1 MKRSFSF
8 FLLLSAGVFCLSSAA
23 CSKLARKDEAK
34 SGAVYRIKVR
44 TAEAQPRHFRKQIRV
59 QGTIQAYI
67 LADVAARVAG
77 NMDLKVSDGD
87 PIKKGQTL
95 FTIDQDN
102 LKNRVAQ
109 AQQALKVV
117 EETYR
122 TTQLDVD
129 IAKTQL
135 EKAQK
140 DYDRNKKLHE
150 EHAVSD
156 NAFETFEVAL
166 DKAQKSCEKA
176 EAVLRYTEAK
186 VDQAKLDLAICSKDL
201 NDATEKAPYDGV
213 VAIKYHESGEFIGR
227 GVNVIRINDPRKLR
241 AACLISAVYFDAVKP
256 GETPITV
263 SFGGKQVEAKA
274 DWCSPV
280 IDTLSRTFTLRSYLP
295 DGTPLVDGMLVDVD
309 ILLAERDGL
318 GVPRDAVIL
327 KKGGK
332 SAVFAVQDGHA
343 QEIEVETGIA
353 SDGFVEILNPSAVE
367 GRQLIVSGQ
376 YFVNDGSEVTVT
388 SAR

>member
-1 MKRSFSF
+1 MKKASSFL
-8 FLLLSAGVFCLSSAA
+8 FLLAGLLCLAA
-23 CSKLARKDEAK
+23 CSK
-34 SGAVYRIKVR
+34 SGQNDGAQAETVYKVKVQ
-44 TAEAQPRHFRKQIRV
+44 TAQAQPRHFRKQIRV

-67 LADVAARVAG
+67 LADVAARVGG

-87 PIKKGQTL
+87 PIRKGQTL

-122 TTQLDVD
+122 TVQLDVD

-135 EKAQK
+135 DKAQK
-140 DYDRNKKLHE
+140 DYDRNNKLHE

-166 DKAQKSCEKA
+166 DKAQKSYEKA
-176 EAVLRYTEAK
+176 EAVLRYTAAK
-186 VDQAKLDLAICSKDL
+186 VDQAKLDLAICTKDL

-213 VAIKYHESGEFIGR
+213 VAVKYHESGEYINR
-227 GVNVIRINDPRKLR
+227 GVNVIRINDPKKLR
-241 AACLISAVYFDAVKP
+241 AACLISAVYFDMVKP
-256 GETPITV
+256 GETPVTV
-263 SFGGKQVEAKA
+263 SFRDKKIEAKA

-280 IDTLSRTFTLRSYLP
+280 IDTLSRTFTMRSYLP
-295 DGTPLVDGMLVDVD
+295 EGTPLLDGMLVDVD
-309 ILLAERDGL
+309 ITLAERDGM

-332 SAVFAVQDGHA
+332 SAVYAVQDGKA
-343 QEIEVETGIA
+343 CEIEVETGIT
-353 SDGFVEILNPSAVE
+353 SDGFTEILNPDAVA
-367 GRQLIVSGQ
+367 GKDLIVSGQ
-376 YFVNDGSEVTVT
+376 YFVNDGSEVNVT
-388 SAR
+388 NAK

>member
-1 MKRSFSF
+1 MKHPSS
-8 FLLLSAGVFCLSSAA
+8 FLLFAAGLLCLAVA
-23 CSKLARKDEAK
+23 CSK
-34 SGAVYRIKVR
+34 SGQNADAQAGPIYKVKVQ
-44 TAEAQPRHFRKQIRV
+44 TAQAQQRHFRKQIRV

-67 LADVAARVAG
+67 LADVAARVGG

-122 TTQLDVD
+122 TVQLDVD

-135 EKAQK
+135 DKAQK
-140 DYDRNKKLHE
+140 DYDRNNKLHE

-166 DKAQKSCEKA
+166 DKAQKSYEKA
-176 EAVLRYTEAK
+176 EAVLRYTAAK
-186 VDQAKLDLAICSKDL
+186 VDQAKLDLAICTKDL

-213 VAIKYHESGEFIGR
+213 VAVKYHESGEYINR

-241 AACLISAVYFDAVKP
+241 AACLISAVYFEAVRP

-263 SFGGKQVEAKA
+263 SFHDKKIEAKA

-280 IDTLSRTFTLRSYLP
+280 IDTLSRTFTMRSYLP
-295 DGTPLVDGMLVDVD
+295 EGTPLLDGMLVDVD
-309 ILLAERDGL
+309 ITLAERDGM

-332 SAVFAVQDGHA
+332 SAVYAVQDGKA

-353 SDGFVEILNPSAVE
+353 SDGFIEILNPDAVA
-367 GRQLIVSGQ
+367 GRDLIVSGQ
-376 YFVNDGSEVTVT
+376 YFVNDGSEVNVT
-388 SAR
+388 NAN

>member
-1 MKRSFSF
+1 MNHPSS
-8 FLLLSAGVFCLSSAA
+8 FLLLSAGLLCLSTAA
-23 CSKLARKDEAK
+23 CSKLDQKQETN
-34 SGAVYRIKVR
+34 SGTVYKIKVQ
-44 TAEAQPRHFRKQIRV
+44 TAQAEKRHFRKQIRV

-117 EETYR
+117 EETRR
-122 TTQLDVD
+122 TTQLDVE
-129 IAKTQL
+129 IAKTAL
-135 EKAQK
+135 DKAQK
-140 DYDRNKKLHE
+140 DYDRNNRLHE

-156 NAFETFEVAL
+156 NAFESFEVAL
-166 DKAQKSCEKA
+166 DKAQKTYEKA
-176 EAVLRYTEAK
+176 EAVLSYTTAK
-186 VDQAKLDLAICSKDL
+186 VDQAKLDLAIVTKDL
-201 NDATEKAPYDGV
+201 NDATEKAPFDGV
-213 VAIKYHESGEFIGR
+213 VALKYHESGEFIGR
-227 GVNVIRINDPRKLR
+227 GVNVIRINDPKKLR
-241 AACLISAVYFDAVKP
+241 AACLISAVYFEAVKP
-256 GETPITV
+256 GETPV
-263 SFGGKQVEAKA
+263 SINFNGQKIDAKV
-274 DWCSPV
+274 DWRSPI
-280 IDTLSRTFTLRSYLP
+280 IDTLSRTFTMRSYLP
-295 DGTPLVDGMLVDVD
+295 EGTPLMDGMLVDVD

-332 SAVFAVQDGHA
+332 SSVFAVKDGKTV
-343 QEIEVETGIA
+343 EIEVETGIT
-353 SDGFVEILNPSAVE
+353 SDGFVEILNAEAVE
-367 GRQLIVSGQ
+367 GQDIVVSGQ

-388 SAR
+388 AAK

>member
-1 MKRSFSF
+1 MKHPSS
-8 FLLLSAGVFCLSSAA
+8 FLLFAAGLLCLAVA
-23 CSKLARKDEAK
+23 CSK
-34 SGAVYRIKVR
+34 SGQNADAQAGPIYKVKVQ
-44 TAEAQPRHFRKQIRV
+44 TAQAQQRHFRKQIRV

-67 LADVAARVAG
+67 LADVAARVGG

-122 TTQLDVD
+122 TVQLDVD

-135 EKAQK
+135 DKAQK
-140 DYDRNKKLHE
+140 DYDRNNKLHE

-166 DKAQKSCEKA
+166 DKAQKSYEKA
-176 EAVLRYTEAK
+176 EAVLRYTAAK
-186 VDQAKLDLAICSKDL
+186 VDQAKLDLAICTKDL

-213 VAIKYHESGEFIGR
+213 VAVKYHESGEYINR

-241 AACLISAVYFDAVKP
+241 AACLISAVYFEAVRP

-263 SFGGKQVEAKA
+263 SFHDKKIEAKA

-280 IDTLSRTFTLRSYLP
+280 IDTLSRTFTMRSYLP
-295 DGTPLVDGMLVDVD
+295 EGTPLLDGMLVDVD
-309 ILLAERDGL
+309 ITLAERDGM

-332 SAVFAVQDGHA
+332 SAVYAVQDGKA

-353 SDGFVEILNPSAVE
+353 SDGFIEILNPDAVA
-367 GRQLIVSGQ
+367 GKDLIVSGQ
-376 YFVNDGSEVTVT
+376 YFVNDGSEVNVT
-388 SAR
+388 NAN

>member
-1 MKRSFSF
+1 MKHT
-8 FLLLSAGVFCLSSAA
+8 FLLLFLAAGALCFPAA
-23 CSKLARKDEAK
+23 CSKLAQKDNANSENVYKVKVQTAK
-34 SGAVYRIKVR
+34 
-44 TAEAQPRHFRKQIRV
+44 PREHHFRKQIRV

-67 LADVAARVAG
+67 FADVAARVAG
-77 NMDLKVSDGD
+77 NMDLKVDDGD
-87 PIKKGQTL
+87 SIEKGQTL

-122 TTQLDVD
+122 TTQLDVE
-129 IAKTQL
+129 IAKTSL
-135 EKAQK
+135 DKARK
-140 DYDRNKKLHE
+140 DFDRNKKLHE

-156 NAFETFEVAL
+156 NVFETYEVAL

-176 EAVLRYTEAK
+176 EAALRYTEAK
-186 VDQAKLDLAICSKDL
+186 VDQARLDLAICGKDL

-213 VAIKYHESGEFIGR
+213 VAIKYHENGEFIGR
-227 GVNVIRINDPRKLR
+227 GVNVIRINDPRRLR
-241 AACLISAVYFDAVKP
+241 AACLISAVYFEAVKP
-256 GETPITV
+256 GETPV
-263 SFGGKQVEAKA
+263 SIGFHGQEIEAKV

-280 IDTLSRTFTLRSYLP
+280 IDTLSRTFTIRSYLP
-295 DGTPLVDGMLVDVD
+295 EGTPLLDGMLVDVD

-332 SAVFAVQDGHA
+332 SAVFTVRDGKA

-353 SDGFVEILNPSAVE
+353 SDGFIEILNPEAVE
-367 GRQLIVSGQ
+367 GREIIVSGQ
-376 YFVNDGSEVTVT
+376 YFVNDASFVSVT
-388 SAR
+388 AAQ

>member
-1 MKRSFSF
+1 MNHPSS
-8 FLLLSAGVFCLSSAA
+8 FLLLSAGLLCLSAAA
-23 CSKLARKDEAK
+23 CSKLNQKQETN
-34 SGAVYRIKVR
+34 SGTVYKIKVQ
-44 TAEAQPRHFRKQIRV
+44 TAQAEKRHFRKQIRV

-117 EETYR
+117 EETRR

-129 IAKTQL
+129 IAKTAL
-135 EKAQK
+135 DKAQK
-140 DYDRNKKLHE
+140 DYDRNNRLHE

-156 NAFETFEVAL
+156 NAFESFEVAL
-166 DKAQKSCEKA
+166 DKAQKTYEKA
-176 EAVLRYTEAK
+176 EAVLSYTTAK
-186 VDQAKLDLAICSKDL
+186 VDQAKLDLAIVTKDL

-213 VAIKYHESGEFIGR
+213 VAVKYHESGEFVGR
-227 GVNVIRINDPRKLR
+227 GVNVIRINDPKKLR
-241 AACLISAVYFDAVKP
+241 AACLISAVYFEAVKP
-256 GETPITV
+256 GETPV
-263 SFGGKQVEAKA
+263 SINFHGQKIDAKV
-274 DWCSPV
+274 DWCSPI
-280 IDTLSRTFTLRSYLP
+280 IDTLSRTFTMRSYLP
-295 DGTPLVDGMLVDVD
+295 EGTPLMDGMLVDVD

-332 SAVFAVQDGHA
+332 NCVFAVKDGKSV
-343 QEIEVETGIA
+343 EIEVETGIT
-353 SDGFVEILNPSAVE
+353 SDGFVEILNPEAVE
-367 GRQLIVSGQ
+367 GQDIVVSGQ

-388 SAR
+388 SAK

>member
-1 MKRSFSF
+1 MNHLSS
-8 FLLLSAGVFCLSSAA
+8 FLLLSAAVLCFSSAA
-23 CSKLARKDEAK
+23 CSKLAQKDETK
-34 SGAVYRIKVR
+34 SGTVYKVKVQ
-44 TAEAQPRHFRKQIRV
+44 TAKPQPHHFRRQIRV

-117 EETYR
+117 EETRR

-129 IAKTQL
+129 IAKTAL
-135 EKAQK
+135 DKAQK
-140 DYDRNKKLHE
+140 DYDRNRKLHD

-166 DKAQKSCEKA
+166 DKAQKTYEKA
-176 EAVLRYTEAK
+176 EAVLSYTTAK
-186 VDQAKLDLAICSKDL
+186 VDQARLDLAICTKDL

-227 GVNVIRINDPRKLR
+227 GVNVIRINDPSRLR
-241 AACLISAVYFDAVKP
+241 AACLISAVYFEAIKP

-263 SFGGKQVEAKA
+263 SFQGQKIDAKA

-280 IDTLSRTFTLRSYLP
+280 IDTLSRTFTMRSYLP
-295 DGTPLVDGMLVDVD
+295 EGTPLLDGMLVDVD
-309 ILLAERDGL
+309 ILLAERDGT
-318 GVPRDAVIL
+318 GVPRDAVVL

-332 SAVFAVQDGHA
+332 SAVFAVQDGKA

-353 SDGFVEILNPSAVE
+353 SDGFLEILNPAAVE
-367 GRQLIVSGQ
+367 GKDIIVSGQ
-376 YFVNDGSEVTVT
+376 YFVNDGSEVNVT
-388 SAR
+388 SAN

>member
-1 MKRSFSF
+1 MKKPASF
-8 FLLLSAGVFCLSSAA
+8 FLLTAALLCLTAA
-23 CSKLARKDEAK
+23 CSRSGQDNDTK
-34 SGAVYRIKVR
+34 SGIEYKVKVQ
-44 TAEAQPRHFRKQIRV
+44 TAQAQPRHFRKQIRV

-87 PIKKGQTL
+87 QIRKGQTL
-95 FTIDQDN
+95 FVIDQDN
-102 LKNRVAQ
+102 LKNRVSQ
-109 AQQALKVV
+109 ANQALKVV

-135 EKAQK
+135 DKAQK

-156 NAFETFEVAL
+156 NSFETFEVAL
-166 DKAQKSCEKA
+166 DKAQKTYEKA
-176 EAVLRYTEAK
+176 EAVLRYTSAK
-186 VDQAKLDLAICSKDL
+186 VDQAKLDLAICTKDL

-213 VAIKYHESGEFIGR
+213 VAIKYHESGEFINR
-227 GVNVIRINDPRKLR
+227 GVNVIRINDPQQLR

-256 GETPITV
+256 GETPVSV
-263 SFGGKQVEAKA
+263 SFQGRKIEAKA

-280 IDTLSRTFTLRSYLP
+280 IDTLSRTFTMRSYLP
-295 DGTPLVDGMLVDVD
+295 KGTPLMDGMLVDVD
-309 ILLAERDGL
+309 IMLAERDGV

-327 KKGGK
+327 KKGGR
-332 SAVFAVQDGHA
+332 SAVFAVQVGRA
-343 QEIEVETGIA
+343 KEIEVETGIT
-353 SDGFVEILNPSAVE
+353 SDGFTEILNPEAVT
-367 GRQLIVSGQ
+367 GKNLIVSGQ
-376 YFVNDGSEVTVT
+376 YFVNDGSEVNVT
-388 SAR
+388 NSK

>member
-1 MKRSFSF
+1 MKKPSSF
-8 FLLLSAGVFCLSSAA
+8 FFLTAVLLCFTAA
-23 CSKLARKDEAK
+23 CSKSGQDNDTK
-34 SGAVYRIKVR
+34 SGAVYKVKVQ
-44 TAEAQPRHFRKQIRV
+44 TAQAQQRHFRKQIRV

-77 NMDLKVSDGD
+77 NMELKVSDGD
-87 PIKKGQTL
+87 SIRKGQTL
-95 FTIDQDN
+95 FVIDQDN

-109 AQQALKVV
+109 ANQALKVV

-135 EKAQK
+135 DKAQK

-156 NAFETFEVAL
+156 NSFETFEVAL
-166 DKAQKSCEKA
+166 DKAQKSYEKA
-176 EAVLRYTEAK
+176 EAVLRYTSAK
-186 VDQAKLDLAICSKDL
+186 VDQAKLDLAICTKDL

-213 VAIKYHESGEFIGR
+213 VAIKYRESGEFINR
-227 GVNVIRINDPRKLR
+227 GVNVIRINDPQQLR

-256 GETPITV
+256 GETPVTV
-263 SFGGKQVEAKA
+263 SFQGRKIEAKA

-280 IDTLSRTFTLRSYLP
+280 IDTLSRTFTMRSYLP
-295 DGTPLVDGMLVDVD
+295 KGTPLKDGMLVDVD
-309 ILLAERDGL
+309 IMLAERDGL

-327 KKGGK
+327 KKGGR
-332 SAVFAVQDGHA
+332 SAVFTVQDGRA
-343 QEIEVETGIA
+343 KEIEVETGIT
-353 SDGFVEILNPSAVE
+353 SDGFTEILNPEAVT
-367 GRQLIVSGQ
+367 GKDLIVSGQ
-376 YFVNDGSEVTVT
+376 YFVNDGSDVNVTN
-388 SAR
+388 SK